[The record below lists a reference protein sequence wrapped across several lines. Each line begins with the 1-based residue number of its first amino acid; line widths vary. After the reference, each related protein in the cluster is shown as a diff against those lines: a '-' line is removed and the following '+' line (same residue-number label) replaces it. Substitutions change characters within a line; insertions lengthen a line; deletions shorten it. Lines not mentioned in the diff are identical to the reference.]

1 MTVNAK
7 SVFLGYKYAPKQ
19 MLLQG
24 PHVSR
29 DRGGVITSSI
39 MGMILGPENRKSL
52 PLASNA

>member
-7 SVFLGYKYAPKQ
+7 SVFLECKYALKQ

-29 DRGGVITSSI
+29 DRGGITISSI